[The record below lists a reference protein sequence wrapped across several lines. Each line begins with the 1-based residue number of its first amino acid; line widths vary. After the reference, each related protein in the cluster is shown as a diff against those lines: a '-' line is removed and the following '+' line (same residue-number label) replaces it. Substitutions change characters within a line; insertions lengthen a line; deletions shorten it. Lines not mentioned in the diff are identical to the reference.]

1 MKIFFS
7 LHWRGFVAEHYVAIS
22 GYGLH
27 HSKRVFWN
35 HEERKRFAK
44 DIRLRFEVTCR
55 LSGPNAHALGWTI
68 SELDY
73 ALVRNERG
81 TNIFYRCFAKNNEE
95 QPV

>member
-44 DIRLRFEVTCR
+44 DIRLRFEVTN
-55 LSGPNAHALGWTI
+55 LPEALLPQT
-68 SELDY
+68 
-73 ALVRNERG
+73 
-81 TNIFYRCFAKNNEE
+81 
-95 QPV
+95 